1 MLQASGML
9 GRACTKGAL
18 LVFIFEYAIQELIPR
33 QMITFDLPKKFLEEY
48 LVSQVVYTYIVSSY
62 TVESDIH
69 RRQ

>member
-1 MLQASGML
+1 ML
-9 GRACTKGAL
+9 GRAYTKGAL

-33 QMITFDLPKKFLEEY
+33 QIILLTPKKFLEEY
-48 LVSQVVYTYIVSSY
+48 LVSSY

>member
-1 MLQASGML
+1 ML
-9 GRACTKGAL
+9 GRAYTKGAL

-33 QMITFDLPKKFLEEY
+33 QIILLTSPKKFLEEY
-48 LVSQVVYTYIVSSY
+48 LVSSY

>member
-9 GRACTKGAL
+9 GRAYTKGAL

-33 QMITFDLPKKFLEEY
+33 QIILLTPKKFLEEY
-48 LVSQVVYTYIVSSY
+48 LVSSY

>member
-9 GRACTKGAL
+9 GRACTKGAR

-33 QMITFDLPKKFLEEY
+33 QIIFLTKKFEEY
-48 LVSQVVYTYIVSSY
+48 LVYIVSSY

>member
-33 QMITFDLPKKFLEEY
+33 QMIPFDL
-48 LVSQVVYTYIVSSY
+48 SQEIS
-62 TVESDIH
+62 
-69 RRQ
+69 